1 MLNNVNVVGRL
12 TKDPDLRY
20 TPSGTAVT
28 RVTIACR
35 RNFKN
40 SQTGEY
46 ESDFIQVQIWRKDA
60 ENTANYMKKGDIFG
74 VNGRIQTGRYEGQD
88 GKMVYTTEVVANSV
102 QFIHSQNRQNG
113 GQGGGNYQQNNQQ
126 GNYNQ
131 QQGGQQG
138 SQVNNYQ
145 QNQQANQG
153 NQYNQQQQNFSQ
165 QNGKVTNNDPFS
177 SSGNIEISDDD
188 LPF

>member
-1 MLNNVNVVGRL
+1 MINNVNVVGRL

-35 RNFKN
+35 RTFKN

-46 ESDFIQVQIWRKDA
+46 DSDFIQVQIWRKDA
-60 ENTANYMKKGDIFG
+60 ENTAQYMKKGDIFG

-102 QFIHSQNRQNG
+102 QFIHSQNRQSG
-113 GQGGGNYQQNNQQ
+113 GQGGNYQQRE
-126 GNYNQ
+126 
-131 QQGGQQG
+131 GQQ
-138 SQVNNYQ
+138 NNYQ
-145 QNQQANQG
+145 QNQQGNQG
-153 NQYNQQQQNFSQ
+153 NTYNQQQQNFSQ
-165 QNGKVTNNDPFS
+165 QNNKVAQNDPFNS
-177 SSGNIEISDDD
+177 AGNIEISDDD